1 MKQKELYEKAQLLKA
16 GQIVEIAGNFFRAV
30 HIECLGEL
38 SCCDQC
44 DLDSIC
50 RDDVFDV
57 CCEMET
63 LESHNWQLKLAHRQ
77 KNKIIC

>member
-1 MKQKELYEKAQLLKA
+1 MRQKELYEKAQLLKA
-16 GQIVEIAGNFFRAV
+16 GQIVEIAGDWFRAV
-30 HIECLGEL
+30 KVENYDKT
-38 SCCDQC
+38 SCCEEC

-63 LESHNWQLKLAHRQ
+63 AASHHWLLKLAHQ
-77 KNKIIC
+77 

>member
-1 MKQKELYEKAQLLKA
+1 MKEKELYEKVQLLKA
-16 GQIVEIAGNFFRAV
+16 GQVVEIAGDWFQAV
-30 HIECLGEL
+30 RIKEPDEKT
-38 SCCDQC
+38 CCEQC

-63 LESHNWQLKLAHRQ
+63 AASHWWMLKLAHP
-77 KNKIIC
+77 

>member
-16 GQIVEIAGNFFRAV
+16 GQVVEIAGDYFQAK
-30 HIECLGEL
+30 HIDSHGES
-38 SCCDQC
+38 SCCEQC

-50 RDDVFDV
+50 RGDVFDV

-63 LESHNWQLKLAHRQ
+63 LTSHDWLLKLAHPL
-77 KNKIIC
+77 